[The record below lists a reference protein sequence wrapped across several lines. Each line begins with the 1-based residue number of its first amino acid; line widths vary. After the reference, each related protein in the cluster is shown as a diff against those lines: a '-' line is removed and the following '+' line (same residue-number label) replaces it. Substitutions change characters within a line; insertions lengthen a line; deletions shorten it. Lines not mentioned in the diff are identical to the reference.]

1 MCVLIL
7 MVYASI
13 LCYVYLD
20 MFIQPSYFAEIY
32 FNLIK

>member
-7 MVYASI
+7 VVRASI
-13 LCYVYLD
+13 VCYVYLY
-20 MFIQPSYFAEIY
+20 MFTQPSYFAEIY